1 MMNLEPMVL
10 KRENPDGVDRKQ
22 SGPDLVR
29 FIPDR
34 LTYLNLTAADLSKA
48 EDPLENLLW
57 DVMFDCFPARRIR
70 RR

>member
-10 KRENPDGVDRKQ
+10 KRENPDGDDRKQ
-22 SGPDLVR
+22 SGPDL
-29 FIPDR
+29 
-34 LTYLNLTAADLSKA
+34 SEA

-57 DVMFDCFPARRIR
+57 DVMFDCFPSRRIR